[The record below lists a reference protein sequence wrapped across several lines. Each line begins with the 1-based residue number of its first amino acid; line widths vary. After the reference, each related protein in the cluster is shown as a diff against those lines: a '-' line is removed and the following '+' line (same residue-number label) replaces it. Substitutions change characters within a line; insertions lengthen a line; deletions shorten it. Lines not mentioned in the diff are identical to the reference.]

1 MWESLDFCHFS
12 QTVLTFSNLKTAK
25 NSPKL
30 QQFSDFQPI
39 SRYPRAIDSATSAL
53 ELDSGNCKAL
63 YRRGVAQ
70 LRQGAVEEAKV
81 DLLKALGWGWG
92 MDGMDTTWDM
102 GEIIE
107 KEMETTIYDISISQI
122 FIHLSF

>member
-1 MWESLDFCHFS
+1 MFNSKFQQFWHFPI
-12 QTVLTFSNLKTAK
+12 L
-25 NSPKL
+25 KL
-30 QQFSDFQPI
+30 QKFTKTPTVFRCSANFP
-39 SRYPRAIDSATSAL
+39 RYPRAIDSATSAL